1 MIRPIERDMF
11 FLSQKSEPATK
22 ADAQVIQDL
31 EDTLNANKE
40 ECVGMAANMIGVA
53 KRIIIVDEG
62 KDNLVMVNPVILS
75 KSGRYETEE
84 ECLSLDGSRKTE
96 RWNTIEVEYEDRN
109 FVRRHGKYEG
119 WLAEVIEHEIDHCN
133 GVLI

>member
-1 MIRPIERDMF
+1 MIREIEKDRF

-22 ADAQVIQDL
+22 EDTQVIQDL

-40 ECVGMAANMIGVA
+40 ECIGMAANMIGVA

-62 KDNLVMVNPVILS
+62 TKNLVMLNPVILS

-96 RWNTIEVEYEDRN
+96 RWKTIEVEYEDRN
-109 FVRRHGKYEG
+109 FKKCHGKYEG
-119 WLAEVIEHEIDHCN
+119 WLAEVIQHEIDHCE
-133 GVLI
+133 GILI

>member
-1 MIRPIERDMF
+1 MIKQIERDRF

-22 ADAQVIQDL
+22 DDVQVIQDL

-40 ECVGMAANMIGVA
+40 ECIGMAANMIGVA

-62 KDNLVMVNPVILS
+62 TKNLVMLNPVILA

-96 RWNTIEVEYEDRN
+96 RWRTIEVEYEDRN
-109 FVRRHGKYEG
+109 FVKHHEKYDG
-119 WLAEVIEHEIDHCN
+119 WLAEVIQHEIDHCN
-133 GVLI
+133 GILI